1 MPEIK
6 LQHILT
12 MVQLLSKGAR
22 HNFVEVTT
30 ADLGKNIGRSQQA
43 ASKHLLDLELASYIE
58 RIRHGQK
65 YAVRVT
71 DKGYTEI
78 QTLYA
83 SLRLALESEPSTI
96 DFEGSVVS
104 GMGEGAY
111 YMSLAGYKKQ
121 FLDKLGFE
129 PYPGTLNVRLTDP
142 AYMNARREL
151 GRHPSIFL
159 DGFSDGT
166 RTYGW
171 VKCYRATIN
180 DGIVENAAVLVL
192 ERTHYDDRMLE
203 VIAPVSVKDTAGI
216 KNGDRIKVRVRID
229 NNNTSSASNM
239 ARSSISASQIP

>member
-30 ADLGKNIGRSQQA
+30 ADLGRNIGRSQQA
-43 ASKHLLDLELASYIE
+43 ASKHLLDLEVAGYIE
-58 RIRHGQK
+58 RVRRGQK
-65 YAVRVT
+65 FAVRVT
-71 DKGYTEI
+71 DKGNTEI
-78 QTLYA
+78 Q
-83 SLRLALESEPSTI
+83 SLFVSLKSALESAPAAI

-111 YMSLAGYKKQ
+111 YMSLDGYKKQ
-121 FLDKLGFE
+121 FLEKLGYA
-129 PYPGTLNVRLTDP
+129 PYPGTLNVRLTEQV
-142 AYMNARREL
+142 YMNARREL

-171 VKCYRATIN
+171 VKCYRASIN
-180 DGIVENAAVLVL
+180 DGVMENAAVLVL
-192 ERTHYDDRMLE
+192 ERTHYDDSMLE
-203 VIAPVSVKDTAGI
+203 VIAPVSIKDATGI
-216 KNGDRIKVRVRID
+216 KNGDRIRVQVKVD
-229 NNNTSSASNM
+229 NHNNSNNHHQM
-239 ARSSISASQIP
+239 P